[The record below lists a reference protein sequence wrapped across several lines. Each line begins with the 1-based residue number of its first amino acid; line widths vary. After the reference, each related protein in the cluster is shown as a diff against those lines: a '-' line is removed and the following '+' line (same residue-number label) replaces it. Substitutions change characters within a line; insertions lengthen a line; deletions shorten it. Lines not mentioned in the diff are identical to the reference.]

1 MTEVFNDN
9 SGSRD
14 NGGVK
19 DHVALSDLFVSRR
32 YFRKFEG
39 ITQHLLRVAAV
50 MEAEGQVQKHEIKA
64 LTHYLMAL
72 TYTFRALSMK
82 YLLVGRD
89 TGRFFGSLQMDK
101 RDSGFPVSAEILTMA
116 NDAQQAAGHLKNM
129 PSVEALK
136 NDMVRTIIGDRQVPT
151 KLQFALSQR
160 LYYEELLKD
169 GLFWSQ
175 NDPVAVWLRDVGTDR
190 RLFQIHW
197 AVYDSQINLPV
208 IYLME
213 VEDSGRTA
221 LPRDQRRWP
230 LVQSHLMAQSLGALK
245 LITIATGFDEDFPDL
260 HPKKLRRIHVGPMYS
275 SAYTEQTGPL
285 RQVLSEAMSPEGQ
298 DWALA
303 WTTEE
308 LESERVV
315 QESAGW
321 FSTVDREIYA
331 LDPFSGRGAETG
343 ATYTHRAIILPQ
355 RPFQV
360 LAERNPPGFADVRKF
375 VVSDGGSVLR
385 Y

>member
-1 MTEVFNDN
+1 MQTPN
-9 SGSRD
+9 
-14 NGGVK
+14 
-19 DHVALSDLFVSRR
+19 DHVGLIDLYSSRR
-32 YFRKFEG
+32 YFRKFET
-39 ITQHLLRVAAV
+39 ITQHLLRVAGV
-50 MEAEGQVQKHEIKA
+50 MEAEGQVQKHEVKA
-64 LTHYLMAL
+64 LSVYLLAL

-101 RDSGFPVSAEILTMA
+101 RDSGFPVASELLTMA
-116 NDAQQAAGHLKNM
+116 NDAQQANTHLSNM
-129 PSVEALK
+129 PSVEELK
-136 NDMVRTIIGDRQVPT
+136 NEMVRTIVGEHQVPT

-160 LYYEELLKD
+160 LYYEELLK
-169 GLFWSQ
+169 GGVFWAQ
-175 NDPVAVWLRDVGTDR
+175 NDPVCVWLGDVAGNR
-190 RLFQIHW
+190 RRYQVHW
-197 AVYDSQINLPV
+197 AVYDTQINLPV

-213 VEDSGRTA
+213 IEDTGRVS
-221 LPRDQRRWP
+221 LPKDQRRWP
-230 LVQSHLMAQSLGALK
+230 EVQAHLMAQSLGALK
-245 LITIATGFDEDFPDL
+245 LLTIARGFDEDFDDL
-260 HPKKLRRIHVGPMYS
+260 HPKHLRRIHVGPMYS
-275 SAYTEQTGPL
+275 SAFTEQTGPL
-285 RQVLSEAMSPEGQ
+285 REVLAEAMAPEGQ

-308 LESERVV
+308 LESERVT
-315 QESAGW
+315 EERSGW
-321 FSTVDREIYA
+321 FSTVERQVFA

-343 ATYTHRAIILPQ
+343 ATRTQRSIILPQ